1 MFTHH
6 TKKMINKDIDKK
18 LATFVAVACS
28 LLFLYTCVFG
38 QFIAIVHRA
47 FLLMFGL
54 AITFLDH
61 PLVKKEGHWSR
72 WFDYLFVLLSIG
84 TCAYPI
90 FSWKDI
96 VYRAGEAMPWDWYI
110 AFVLILLL
118 FEACRRVMGLAMP
131 IISVCSLLY
140 AFYGRYMPSVI
151 AHRGFT
157 PKQMLSTIFLTTEG
171 IWGTAT
177 GVGSSVIIYFLIF
190 TAFLSVTGAN
200 DGFLQIS
207 QSLLGRVRG
216 GPAKMAVVASGLFGT
231 ISGSAPA
238 NVAGT
243 GSITIP
249 LMKKIGYRP
258 EFAGAVEAVASSGG
272 QLVPPVMGSAAF
284 IMAEVLGIKY
294 SAVCKA
300 AIFPALLYYVSCF
313 FMVELESRKY
323 GLKGLPPEEVPVM
336 KKVLRI
342 WWPVLIPLIAL
353 IGMLVSQMTPSRS
366 AFISL
371 VLLWIVSFMRP
382 ETKLTPKKVV
392 DGLVMGARDMAPISV
407 VCGVAGIII
416 GVLGRTGLGTKLAEV
431 IVSVSGGHMI
441 IILAL
446 TMITSIIMGMGL
458 PTVACY
464 ILLAL
469 SVAPAIAKAGALPIA
484 AHMFVFYFGI
494 ISAITPPV
502 AIASYTAS
510 GIAKGDMKQL
520 SWIAVKMAAPAFILP
535 FMFVY
540 GPEMLFIGNPVDIFA
555 VCFFALIGVLT
566 MAVSLHGFLW
576 GELRMPMRIILG
588 IGALLMIE
596 PSYITDAA
604 GSIMMIIALAWHY
617 IECKKNNSPWLD
629 KKLRGSL

>member
-1 MFTHH
+1 MT
-6 TKKMINKDIDKK
+6 NKAIDKK

-54 AITFLDH
+54 AMTFLDH
-61 PLVKKEGHWSR
+61 PFVKKEGHWTR
-72 WFDYLFVLLSIG
+72 WLDYLLVVLTIV
-84 TCAYPI
+84 TCGYPI
-90 FSWKDI
+90 LSWRDI

-110 AFVLILLL
+110 ALVLILLL

-131 IISVCSLLY
+131 IISVCSLIY
-140 AFYGRYMPSVI
+140 AFFGPYMPSVI

-157 PKQMLSTIFLTTEG
+157 PQQMLSTIFLTTEG

-207 QSLLGRVRG
+207 QGLLGRVRG

-294 SAVCKA
+294 SAVCKS
-300 AIFPALLYYVSCF
+300 AIVPALLYYVSCF
-313 FMVELESRKY
+313 FMVELESRRH
-323 GLKGLPPEEVPVM
+323 GLKGLPPEEVPIM
-336 KKVLRI
+336 RQVLKI
-342 WWPVLIPLIAL
+342 WWPVLIPLVSL
-353 IGMLVSQMTPSRS
+353 IGMLVFQMTPSRA

-371 VLLWIVSFMRP
+371 VLLWVVSFMRP
-382 ETKLTPKKVV
+382 ETKLTPKKFV

-431 IVSVSGGHMI
+431 IVGVSGGHMI
-441 IILAL
+441 IILIL

-469 SVAPAIAKAGALPIA
+469 SVAPAISKAGALPIA

-510 GIAKGDMKQL
+510 GIARADLHQL
-520 SWIAVKMAAPAFILP
+520 SWIAVKMAMPAFILP

-540 GPEMLFIGNPVDIFA
+540 GPGILLIGNPVDIII
-555 VCFFALIGVLT
+555 VCLFALIGVLA
-566 MAVSLHGFLW
+566 MAISLHGFLW
-576 GELRMPMRIILG
+576 GDLNKPMRVILG
-588 IGALLMIE
+588 IASLYLIY
-596 PSYITDAA
+596 PTYISDAIGVVLA
-604 GSIMMIIALAWHY
+604 VIALGWHY
-617 IECKKNNSPWLD
+617 TDCKKKKSPWLD
-629 KKLRGSL
+629 KKMRASL

>member
-1 MFTHH
+1 MT
-6 TKKMINKDIDKK
+6 NKAIDKK

-54 AITFLDH
+54 AMTFLDH
-61 PLVKKEGHWSR
+61 PFVKKEGHWTR
-72 WFDYLFVLLSIG
+72 WLDYLLVVLTIV
-84 TCAYPI
+84 TCGYPI
-90 FSWKDI
+90 LSWRDI

-110 AFVLILLL
+110 ALVLILLL

-131 IISVCSLLY
+131 IISVCSLIY
-140 AFYGRYMPSVI
+140 AFFGPYMPSVI

-157 PKQMLSTIFLTTEG
+157 PQQMLSTIFLTTEG

-207 QSLLGRVRG
+207 QGLLGRVRG

-294 SAVCKA
+294 SAVCKS
-300 AIFPALLYYVSCF
+300 AIVPALLYYVSCF
-313 FMVELESRKY
+313 FMVELESRRH
-323 GLKGLPPEEVPVM
+323 GLKGLPPEEVPIM
-336 KKVLRI
+336 RQVLKI
-342 WWPVLIPLIAL
+342 WWPVLIPLVSL
-353 IGMLVSQMTPSRS
+353 IGMLVFQMTPSRA

-371 VLLWIVSFMRP
+371 VLLWVVSFMRP
-382 ETKLTPKKVV
+382 ETKLTPKKFV

-431 IVSVSGGHMI
+431 IVGVSGGHMI
-441 IILAL
+441 IILIL

-469 SVAPAIAKAGALPIA
+469 SVAPAISKAGALPIA

-510 GIAKGDMKQL
+510 GIARADLHQL
-520 SWIAVKMAAPAFILP
+520 SWIAVKMAMPAFILP

-540 GPEMLFIGNPVDIFA
+540 GPGILLIGDPVDIII
-555 VCFFALIGVLT
+555 VCLFALIGVLA
-566 MAVSLHGFLW
+566 MAISLHGFLW
-576 GELRMPMRIILG
+576 GDLNKPMRVILG
-588 IGALLMIE
+588 IASLYLIY
-596 PSYITDAA
+596 PTYISDAIGVVLA
-604 GSIMMIIALAWHY
+604 VIALGWHY
-617 IECKKNNSPWLD
+617 TDCKKKKSPWLD
-629 KKLRGSL
+629 KKMRASL